1 LDPAALE
8 ERVIVGTAG
17 HIDHG
22 KSALVRALTG
32 TTMDRLPEER
42 RRGITIDLGFAP
54 LDLDGVTAG
63 VVDVPGHEDFI
74 RTMVAGASGIDLA
87 LLVIAADEGI
97 MPQTEEHLA
106 ILEQLA
112 VPAVVPVIT
121 KIDLVDPDWLELV
134 IGEVI
139 ERLAGSSLSFD
150 PPAAV
155 SAVAGTGLDA
165 LRRRLRD
172 HASRVRARPTG
183 DLFRLP
189 LDRAFS
195 VPGVGTVVTGTAW
208 SGSVAI
214 GDRVRLLPGGAE
226 ARVRSIECWGR
237 GVERSLPGA
246 RTALGLAGLERAQA
260 RRGEVVVGGET
271 PWGVSG
277 RLDVAVTLLPGM
289 RPLTMRTRV
298 RLLLG
303 TAEVMARVA
312 PRAPVGDGSQM
323 ARLRLERP
331 LAARGGDRFV
341 LRSYSPVTTIGGGI
355 VLDPDPP
362 ARPAAWS
369 AELAAP
375 DPAHRVSA
383 LVGRRPYGAPA
394 VTLPLLTGLRPDVA
408 ERAAN
413 AVRDMQRVGDRWIRR
428 EVLTAARERVL
439 SVLRGFHER
448 EPGQEGMQLETL
460 RRSLGAPEWLADAAL
475 QALAAAGRIQLRR
488 TQARLAGFTPRVAGG
503 EAELERVVAIV
514 RQAGLAPPSVAELEQ
529 ETGREDVAS
538 VLRLAAARGQVEPV
552 ERDRYYDG
560 EALQRFADT
569 LRELGQS
576 GEIHP
581 AAVRDR
587 LGISR
592 KFLIPLLEWAD
603 GQGITVRSGDGRRLA
618 SAHD

>member
-1 LDPAALE
+1 M
-8 ERVIVGTAG
+8 IVGTAG

-22 KSALVRALTG
+22 KSALVTALTG
-32 TTMDRLPEER
+32 APMDRLAEER

-63 VVDVPGHEDFI
+63 VVDVPGHEDFV

-87 LLVIAADEGI
+87 LLVVAADEGI

-112 VPAVVPVIT
+112 VRAALPVIT
-121 KIDLVDPDWLELV
+121 KSDLVEADWLELV
-134 IGEVI
+134 IGEVA
-139 ERLAGSSLSFD
+139 ERVARSSIAFD
-150 PPAAV
+150 APLAV
-155 SAVAGTGLDA
+155 SAVAGTGLEA
-165 LRRRLRD
+165 LRRRLSE
-172 HASRVRARPTG
+172 HARRVEARPV
-183 DLFRLP
+183 DDVFRLP

-214 GDRVRLLPGGAE
+214 GHRVRLLPDGAE
-226 ARVRSIECWGR
+226 GRVRSVESHGR
-237 GVERSLPGA
+237 PIERSVPGA
-246 RTALGLAGLERAQA
+246 RIALGLAGLDRAEA
-260 RRGEVVVGGET
+260 RRGQVVVSAQV
-271 PWGVSG
+271 PWTVSD
-277 RLDVAVTLLPGM
+277 RLDVTLTLLKGV
-289 RPLTMRTRV
+289 RPLTVRSRV
-298 RLLLG
+298 RLHLG

-312 PRAPVGDGSQM
+312 PRGPAGDGGTL

-362 ARPAAWS
+362 ARSGAWP
-369 AELAAP
+369 AELPAP
-375 DPAHRVSA
+375 EPERRMAA
-383 LVGRRPYGAPA
+383 LVARRPYGALA
-394 VTLPLLTGLRPDVA
+394 ASLPLLTGLRPELA
-408 ERAAN
+408 EQTAS

-428 EVLTAARERVL
+428 GILAAARERALAVL
-439 SVLRGFHER
+439 AGFHAR
-448 EPGQEGMQLETL
+448 EPAEQGMPLETL
-460 RRSLGAPEWLADAAL
+460 RRSLGVPDWLADAAVD
-475 QALAAAGRIQLRR
+475 ALARAGRLEVRQ
-488 TQARLAGFTPRVAGG
+488 THARLAGFTPRVVGG

-514 RQAGLAPPSVAELEQ
+514 RRAGLAPPSVAELER
-529 ETGREDVAS
+529 ETGRRDVAA
-538 VLRLAAARGQVEPV
+538 VLRLAAARGQVEAV

-560 EALQRFADT
+560 EALRRFAEAI
-569 LRELGQS
+569 REIGRA
-576 GEIHP
+576 GEIQP

-603 GQGITVRSGDGRRLA
+603 GRGITVRSGDSRRLA
-618 SAHD
+618 SARD